1 MSLLYGVHT
10 LGQPDRV
17 DELNERIINRFEP
30 NNMQPNF
37 DPRPVSTKYAFFP
50 MADRR
55 VLDTSKMAFGIK
67 TITRDVD
74 TEGTIRGQD
83 QRMCSRDSDTKFIPG
98 LDRGFIPTDTTAPM
112 ERALLFQKHTFEK
125 SIHPNLTSAQVGSD
139 MFHNHTR
146 TQLRNLP

>member
-1 MSLLYGVHT
+1 MSQLYGVHT
-10 LGQPDRV
+10 LDQPDRV